1 MAPKET
7 PKLPSHRA
15 QSPSKKPG
23 QSSNRPSNR
32 DGQSSKRG
40 DAPSSR
46 GKKKKGKKKV
56 KAKGEGGDGELEAVD
71 EAAEEEEELEPVAEG
86 GGGGEGGAEFVADLT
101 GLDMGAEGLPVAE
114 LPTKLGHLT
123 CAECKLKELPADIG
137 TLELLTKLDANSN
150 ELTSLPATIEG
161 CAALETLEVYSN
173 KIKELPASLG
183 KLSKLKVLNAFNN
196 QLRKLPAEIGGLSC
210 LEEVNV
216 AANKLMMLTDK
227 HFSGWAGVTTLSLYE
242 NNLVR
247 MGSLAP
253 LVALEELRI
262 NGNNLEEMPALSA
275 DGHPSLSVLEIH
287 KNRIASIPDDY
298 FKATP
303 ALARLSIWGN
313 QLAALP
319 PSLCTCASLVG
330 VQAHENAL
338 ASLPTEA
345 WPETLETLFVQQN
358 KPLTSLPP
366 ALKDCSKLKRINF
379 DKLALDDAS
388 AEIADAIKAL
398 VLEQSDGIY
407 WAPSGEKSMGNPAA

>member
-123 CAECKLKELPADIG
+123 CAECKLKEIPADIG

-210 LEEVNV
+210 LEEVRRR
-216 AANKLMMLTDK
+216 ARRLP
-227 HFSGWAGVTTLSLYE
+227 TTLMRVGYRPRSAATRRHAPPRAATRRHAPPRAATRRHAPRVTHSLHCQ
-242 NNLVR
+242 R
-247 MGSLAP
+247 PIAP
-253 LVALEELRI
+253 LPTAHDC
-262 NGNNLEEMPALSA
+262 AHHA
-275 DGHPSLSVLEIH
+275 
-287 KNRIASIPDDY
+287 
-298 FKATP
+298 P
-303 ALARLSIWGN
+303 ALASAGERGGQQADDADGQAFFRLGGRDD
-313 QLAALP
+313 P
-319 PSLCTCASLVG
+319 
-330 VQAHENAL
+330 
-338 ASLPTEA
+338 
-345 WPETLETLFVQQN
+345 
-358 KPLTSLPP
+358 
-366 ALKDCSKLKRINF
+366 
-379 DKLALDDAS
+379 LAL
-388 AEIADAIKAL
+388 
-398 VLEQSDGIY
+398 
-407 WAPSGEKSMGNPAA
+407 

>member
-1 MAPKET
+1 MAPKDT

-23 QSSNRPSNR
+23 QSSNRPAVSNR

-40 DAPSSR
+40 DSPSAR
-46 GKKKKGKKKV
+46 GKKKKKKAG
-56 KAKGEGGDGELEAVD
+56 KAKAKEGGEGELEAVE
-71 EAAEEEEELEPVAEG
+71 EAAEEEEELEAVAEG
-86 GGGGEGGAEFVADLT
+86 GGDSAEFTADLT
-101 GLDMGAEGLPVAE
+101 GLDLATEGLPVAE
-114 LPTKLGHLT
+114 LPTKLGQLT

-137 TLELLTKLDANSN
+137 SLELLTKLDANSN
-150 ELTSLPATIEG
+150 ELISLPATIEG

-173 KIKELPASLG
+173 KIKELPAALG

-196 QLRKLPAEIGGLSC
+196 QLRKLPADIGGLSC

-216 AANKLMMLTDK
+216 AANKLMMLTDA
-227 HFSGWAGVTTLSLYE
+227 HFAGWGAVTTLSLYE
-242 NNLVR
+242 NYLVR
-247 MGSLAP
+247 MGSLAQ

-262 NGNNLEEMPALSA
+262 NGNNLEEMPALSPE
-275 DGHPSLSVLEIH
+275 GHPSLTVYEIH

-303 ALARLSIWGN
+303 ALQRLSIWGN

-319 PSLCTCASLVG
+319 PSLCTCGSLVG

-338 ASLPTEA
+338 ASLPTEV

-358 KPLTSLPP
+358 APLTSLPP
-366 ALKDCSKLKRINF
+366 SLKDCSKLKRINF

-407 WAPSGEKSMGNPAA
+407 WAPSGEKTMGKPAA